1 MRGLHLN
8 LLQRKL
14 SLILLQQL
22 APTEMQQDLDEEIT
36 EVQKRIDLLEEGM
49 SGNLPVEEEVDH
61 ELPLQYDYLTAREF
75 HNVNPFEGRMLWS
88 CSPAS

>member
-49 SGNLPVEEEVDH
+49 SG
-61 ELPLQYDYLTAREF
+61 
-75 HNVNPFEGRMLWS
+75 
-88 CSPAS
+88 